1 MDRSLNLGRRALIL
15 LACLTR
21 RLYPITVL
29 VFLVLQSSCNTQI
42 SARWRRSDQPHQ
54 IDQAQTV
61 LVPQPTPPSPAAKK
75 QIETPTEVAQETI
88 KPTPFPE
95 SILAPPDID
104 VASLQLKYDTV
115 VIGRTSGPRSLS
127 GWQYRM
133 NRENRI
139 VGFEFSNRGGNR
151 ILAQRYD
158 IGKNLLFTR
167 DFQFRFDDRARQDIH
182 LAITDWAPSSD
193 RQFRLSELMNSVLHF
208 FPRNYL
214 PAITSLDGRY
224 IVTLPTGEQIQFDAL
239 THEILSGVLSE
250 APVDLTPNRG
260 ARKFPRVSYS
270 GKGVVVRAN
279 ARGADPRIGTTA
291 SITTGSP
298 AADCAKGKKCDQCQV
313 PSRELWTQNGAVR
326 FKFSTDSE
334 FDRYLR
340 SRCGFGLPAIE
351 PHVFLA
357 SSSSD

>member
-1 MDRSLNLGRRALIL
+1 M
-15 LACLTR
+15 R

-29 VFLVLQSSCNTQI
+29 VFLVFQTSCSTQI

-54 IDQAQTV
+54 IGQAHIAAE
-61 LVPQPTPPSPAAKK
+61 PQPTATAPAAKEN
-75 QIETPTEVAQETI
+75 IETRPAIAKET
-88 KPTPFPE
+88 KKATLFPE
-95 SILAPPDID
+95 SVLAPPDID

-115 VIGRTSGPRSLS
+115 VMGRTFGPRSLS

-151 ILAQRYD
+151 ILPQRYD
-158 IGKNLLFTR
+158 IGRNLLFTR

-182 LAITDWAPSSD
+182 LAITDWGPSSD

-214 PAITSLDGRY
+214 PAITGLGGRY
-224 IVTLPTGEQIQFDAL
+224 IVTLPTGELVQFDAL

-250 APVDLTPNRG
+250 APVDLTPNRA

-279 ARGADPRIGTTA
+279 ARGADPRIGTMAT
-291 SITTGSP
+291 ITTGSP
-298 AADCAKGKKCDQCQV
+298 AADCAKGKKCDRCQV

-326 FKFSTDSE
+326 FKFSTDAD

-340 SRCGFGLPAIE
+340 ARCGFGLPIID
-351 PHVFLA
+351 PNFFVA
-357 SSSSD
+357 STSNN